1 VVLPDRRSWCRSL
14 SGVRV
19 RNSIG
24 RRRARALASNTT
36 VIPNMGRAGT
46 VRWPATP
53 RCSPKRQRQRGKTAL
68 VGTALVTGVSRRSSI
83 GFAVAE
89 RLLARGDRVV
99 VQSWAPHDADQ
110 PWGGD
115 DLAAVLAALG
125 DPPHLSVDLA
135 DPAAPDRL
143 VRAARD
149 AVGPLTTLV
158 AAHARSA
165 EGRLAEV
172 TAAEVD
178 LCFAV
183 NARGSLLLT
192 QSFAAQHEPAAGPGS
207 VVLFTSGQHLAPMA
221 GELPYAISKGA
232 VQQMTLSLADELID
246 ADVTVNCVNPGPTDT
261 GWAGPELADVVA
273 RAMPRGRW
281 NAPAEAAAVVAWLTG
296 PDARSVT
303 GQTIDA
309 EGGFRR
315 WR

>member
-1 VVLPDRRSWCRSL
+1 MS
-14 SGVRV
+14 
-19 RNSIG
+19 
-24 RRRARALASNTT
+24 A
-36 VIPNMGRAGT
+36 
-46 VRWPATP
+46 
-53 RCSPKRQRQRGKTAL
+53 
-68 VGTALVTGVSRRSSI
+68 ALVTGVSRRSSI
-83 GFAVAE
+83 GFAVAQL
-89 RLLARGDRVV
+89 LLARGDRVV
-99 VQSWAPHDADQ
+99 VQSWSPHDAEQ
-110 PWGGD
+110 SWGAD
-115 DLAAVLAALG
+115 DLAAVLAELA
-125 DPPHLSVDLA
+125 DPPHISVDLA
-135 DPAAPDRL
+135 DPTAPARL
-143 VRAARD
+143 VSAARD
-149 AVGPLTTLV
+149 SVGPLSTLV

-192 QSFAAQHEPAAGPGS
+192 QAFAAQHEPGPGA
-207 VVLFTSGQHLAPMA
+207 VVLFTSGQHLAPMSA
-221 GELPYAISKGA
+221 ELPYAISKGA
-232 VQQMTLSLADELID
+232 IQQMTLSLADELID

-261 GWAGPELADVVA
+261 GWAGPGLEDAVA

-281 NAPAEAAAVVAWLTG
+281 NSPDEAAAVVAWLTG

>member
-1 VVLPDRRSWCRSL
+1 MS
-14 SGVRV
+14 
-19 RNSIG
+19 
-24 RRRARALASNTT
+24 A
-36 VIPNMGRAGT
+36 
-46 VRWPATP
+46 
-53 RCSPKRQRQRGKTAL
+53 
-68 VGTALVTGVSRRSSI
+68 ALVTGVSRRSSI
-83 GFAVAE
+83 GFAVAQ

-99 VQSWAPHDADQ
+99 VQSWSPHDAEQ
-110 PWGGD
+110 SWGAD
-115 DLAAVLAALG
+115 DLAAVLAELG
-125 DPPHLSVDLA
+125 DPPHISVDLA
-135 DPAAPDRL
+135 DPTAPARL
-143 VRAARD
+143 VGAARD
-149 AVGPLTTLV
+149 AVGPLSTLV

-192 QSFAAQHEPAAGPGS
+192 QAFAAQYDPAAGPGA
-207 VVLFTSGQHLAPMA
+207 VVLFTSGQHLAPMSA
-221 GELPYAISKGA
+221 ELPYAISKGA
-232 VQQMTLSLADELID
+232 IQQMTLSLADELID
-246 ADVTVNCVNPGPTDT
+246 ADITVNCVNPGPTDT
-261 GWAGPELADVVA
+261 GWAGPGLEEVVA

-281 NAPAEAAAVVAWLTG
+281 NTPTEAASVVGWLTG

>member
-1 VVLPDRRSWCRSL
+1 
-14 SGVRV
+14 
-19 RNSIG
+19 
-24 RRRARALASNTT
+24 
-36 VIPNMGRAGT
+36 MG
-46 VRWPATP
+46 
-53 RCSPKRQRQRGKTAL
+53 S
-68 VGTALVTGVSRRSSI
+68 ALVTGVSRRSGI
-83 GFAVAE
+83 AFAIAQ

-99 VQSWAPHDADQ
+99 VQSWVPHDVEQ
-110 PWGGD
+110 TWGAD
-115 DLAAVLAALG
+115 DLDTVLAELG
-125 DPPHLSVDLA
+125 DPPHVSTDLA
-135 DPAAPDRL
+135 DPAAPGEL
-143 VRAARD
+143 VAAARA
-149 AVGPLTTLV
+149 AVGPLSTLV

-192 QSFAAQHEPAAGPGS
+192 QAFAAQYEASAGPGS
-207 VVLFTSGQHLAPMA
+207 VVLFTSGQHRGPMSS
-221 GELPYAISKGA
+221 ELPYAISKGA
-232 VQQMTLSLADELID
+232 IQAMTLSLADELID

-261 GWAGPELADVVA
+261 GWADPGQTDVVA

-281 NAPAEAAAVVAWLTG
+281 NSPAEAAAVVAWLTG
-296 PDARSVT
+296 QDGRSVT